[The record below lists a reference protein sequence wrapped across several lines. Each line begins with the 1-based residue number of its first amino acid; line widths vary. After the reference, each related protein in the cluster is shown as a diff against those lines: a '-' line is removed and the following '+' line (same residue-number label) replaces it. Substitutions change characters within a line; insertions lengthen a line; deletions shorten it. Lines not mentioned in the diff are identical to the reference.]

1 MTVVGG
7 LSQPRL
13 GSRLAPWWGMSNRLT
28 IEVEGIDDAS
38 VVSDIDKALRDSFQE
53 MFLPGSWRV
62 VVRPSHVSG
71 RWDFRV
77 YGLDARHTMSI
88 TVPPSLLSTLI
99 PQRLRESLERCGL
112 RRSEHVTVRRRDFTM
127 ARNVNTGLRTGTD
140 GRTV

>member
-1 MTVVGG
+1 M
-7 LSQPRL
+7 P
-13 GSRLAPWWGMSNRLT
+13 GSWLAPNCGMSNRLT

-38 VVSDIDKALRDSFQE
+38 VVSDIDKAIRVSFQE

-77 YGLDARHTMSI
+77 YGLDARHTLSI
-88 TVPPSLLSTLI
+88 TVPASLLSSLI

-112 RRSEHVTVRRRDFTM
+112 RRAQPVAVRTRDFTI
-127 ARNVNTGLRTGTD
+127 ARSINAGLRTGTD
-140 GRTV
+140 GRQV